1 MHRQICVCL
10 GVVCVTVALTTPVR
24 GQYGNPYALEPMQPY
39 DYGEPDTFM
48 DDYYERKERTQR
60 WQDRRDALDD
70 DYAQPL
76 PPPPFSDYGAPCD
89 FMTGNAAAQQRCYE
103 SRR

>member
-48 DDYYERKERTQR
+48 DDYYERKDRTQR
-60 WQDRRDALDD
+60 WQDRQRALQD
-70 DYAQPL
+70 DYAK
-76 PPPPFSDYGAPCD
+76 PPAACPVLGLRGALRFYDGQRGGP
-89 FMTGNAAAQQRCYE
+89 AALL
-103 SRR
+103 